1 MWPIGM
7 GAERKGIYQYAG
19 PTAELWIRPE
29 YSKWRKRKKSW
40 ISVVSLHA
48 FLILE
53 MWEKSKSLENK
64 IESKVM
70 ILNWIITLKIMN
82 NWNYVIIR
90 HIREK

>member
-1 MWPIGM
+1 MTDLWLSLEHWIKRNVK
-7 GAERKGIYQYAG
+7 EINFCSH
-19 PTAELWIRPE
+19 PTSYPDRSDKYVKNW
-29 YSKWRKRKKSW
+29 
-40 ISVVSLHA
+40 
-48 FLILE
+48 
-53 MWEKSKSLENK
+53 SLENK